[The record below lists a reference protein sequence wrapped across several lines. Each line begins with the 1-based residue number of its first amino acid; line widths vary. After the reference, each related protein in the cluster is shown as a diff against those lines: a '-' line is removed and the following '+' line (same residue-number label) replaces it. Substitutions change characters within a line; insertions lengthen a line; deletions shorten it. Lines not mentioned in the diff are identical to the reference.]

1 MKIFGWPADFAGCAH
16 YRIHE
21 PLGELAR
28 RGHDVTA
35 TRVALGAADDAMFAA
50 DVVVGQR
57 VCTPNPSARWAAFRL
72 YQDERY
78 RAWLSAS
85 WRFNRDIVQVV
96 RKLEARPGG
105 RPKLVFEIDDDLWRV
120 DPSSPRAYE
129 WFGQPDVRLRLE
141 QNARMA
147 DAVTVSTPHLGE
159 VLGKF
164 NRNVHVVPNA
174 IPAAL
179 LEHTPPRR
187 EDGIITVGWAG
198 SYTHAMDWAQV
209 DDELVRYLKKTRRA
223 ELHVMGGMDPLW
235 SKVPTHR
242 MRVTGWTDSVDDYRR
257 RLDFHIGLAP
267 LKEHPFNSAKSPI
280 KALEYAACGIPVIA
294 SDVGPYR
301 DFVRHGETGWLVR
314 KPGEFLRYLLD
325 LTHDEAMREEMGR
338 NARKLAAEHTV
349 EATAP
354 LWEEALKP

>member
-28 RGHDVTA
+28 RGHEVTA
-35 TRVALGAADDAMFAA
+35 TRVALGAADDAMYAA

-57 VCTPNPSARWAAFRL
+57 ICSPAPSARWAAFRL
-72 YQDERY
+72 YQEPSY
-78 RAWLSAS
+78 REWLRAS
-85 WRFNRDIVQVV
+85 WRSNRDLVQIFE
-96 RKLEARPGG
+96 RLERRAD

-120 DPSSPRAYE
+120 DRSSPQAFE
-129 WFGQPDVRLRLE
+129 WFSQPEVRRRLAI
-141 QNARMA
+141 NAKLA
-147 DAVTVSTPHLGE
+147 DAVTVSTPQLGE
-159 VLGKF
+159 VLSRF
-164 NRNVHVVPNA
+164 NQNVHVIPNA

-179 LEHTPPRR
+179 LEHEPPRR
-187 EDGIITVGWAG
+187 TDGVITVGWAG
-198 SYTHAMDWAQV
+198 SHTHAMDWAMV
-209 DDELVRYLKKTRRA
+209 DAELVRYLKKTRRA

-235 SKVPTHR
+235 SRVPQHR
-242 MRVTGWTDSVDDYRR
+242 MRVTGWTDSVDEYRR

-267 LKEHPFNSAKSPI
+267 LKQHPFNDSKSFI
-280 KALEYAACGIPVIA
+280 KALEYAACGIPVVA

-314 KPGEFLRYLLD
+314 RPGEFLRYLLD

-338 NARKLAAEHTV
+338 NARKQAAEHTL

-354 LWEEALKP
+354 LWEEALRP